1 LTPAHLETASD
12 VEARLRRSSALLS
25 GHFQLTSGRHS
36 DRYVQCA
43 LLLAQPREAEFAGRA
58 LAERLLAA
66 CEAGGGDTGS
76 AGRPELVVGPAL
88 GGVVIAHEV
97 ARALGTPAYFTER
110 KEGAM
115 ELRRGFAIRPGARV
129 VVVEDVVTTGGSVKE
144 VIELVRQAGGRV
156 AAVGSIVHRSPSSPF
171 AVPYEA
177 LLQLVIES
185 WEPASCPLCARGGQA
200 IKPGSRPGA

>member
-1 LTPAHLETASD
+1 MTATRLDTASD
-12 VEARLRRSSALLS
+12 VETRLERSGALLT

-43 LLLAQPREAEFAGRA
+43 LLLAQPRDAQAVGQA
-58 LAERLLAA
+58 LAERL
-66 CEAGGGDTGS
+66 AGVVGATG
-76 AGRPELVVGPAL
+76 GRPELVIGPAL

-110 KEGAM
+110 KEGVM
-115 ELRRGFAIRPGARV
+115 ELRRGFSIRPGVRA

-144 VIELVRQAGGRV
+144 VVELVRQAGGRV
-156 AAVGSIVHRSPSSPF
+156 EAVGSIVHRAKESPF
-171 AVPYEA
+171 DVPYEA

-185 WEPASCPLCARGGQA
+185 WEPAACPLCSQGGQA

>member
-1 LTPAHLETASD
+1 MGND
-12 VEARLRRSSALLS
+12 VEARLERSNALLT

-43 LLLAQPREAEFAGRA
+43 LLLAQPKEAEAVGRA
-58 LAERLLAA
+58 LAERLVGGGGA
-66 CEAGGGDTGS
+66 AGGPHPD
-76 AGRPELVVGPAL
+76 LVVGPAL

-97 ARALGTPAYFTER
+97 ARALGTPCYFTER
-110 KEGAM
+110 KEGVM
-115 ELRRGFAIRPGARV
+115 ELRRGFSIRPGARI

-144 VIELVRQAGGRV
+144 VVALMRKAGATV
-156 AAVGSIVHRSPSSPF
+156 EAVGSIVHRAKESPF
-171 AVPYEA
+171 DVRYEA

-185 WEPASCPLCARGGQA
+185 WEPAACPLCKQGSQA

>member
-1 LTPAHLETASD
+1 LSATHVDTASD
-12 VEARLRRSSALLS
+12 VESRLERSNALLT

-43 LLLAQPREAEFAGRA
+43 LLLAQPAHAEAVGRA
-58 LAERLLAA
+58 LAERLASV
-66 CEAGGGDTGS
+66 AGARG
-76 AGRPELVVGPAL
+76 GRPELVIGPAL

-97 ARALGTPAYFTER
+97 ARALDTPAYFTER
-110 KEGAM
+110 KEGVM
-115 ELRRGFAIRPGARV
+115 ELRRGFFIKPGVRT

-144 VIELVRQAGGRV
+144 VIELVRKAGGRV
-156 AAVGSIVHRSPSSPF
+156 EAVGSIVHRAKESPF
-171 AVPYEA
+171 DVPYEA

-185 WEPASCPLCARGGQA
+185 WEPAACPLCKQGSTA

>member
-1 LTPAHLETASD
+1 MNAAPLDTAAD
-12 VEARLRRSSALLS
+12 IEQRLKRSSALLT

-43 LLLAQPREAEFAGRA
+43 LLLAQPTHAEAAGKA
-58 LAERLLAA
+58 LAERLAA
-66 CEAGGGDTGS
+66 RVAAAGGK
-76 AGRPELVVGPAL
+76 PELVVGPAL

-97 ARALGTPAYFTER
+97 ARALGTPSYFTER
-110 KEGAM
+110 KEGVM
-115 ELRRGFAIRPGARV
+115 ELRRGFQIKPGVRV

-144 VIELVRQAGGRV
+144 VIELVRKAGGRV
-156 AAVGSIVHRSPSSPF
+156 EAVGSIVHRAKESPF
-171 AVPYEA
+171 DVPYEA

-185 WEPASCPLCARGGQA
+185 WEPAACPLCAQGGKA